1 MVNYSRW
8 SDNFMPAR
16 ERVDMEMTPVLW
28 LILGVVLLFVELA
41 TPGFIV
47 MFFGL
52 AALTIALITWLL
64 PVGQTMAW
72 LFFALLSVAYILGLR
87 NLLKKILMGDRN
99 APDRLE
105 DSFIGSYA
113 AVTEAIAPG
122 RPGKVEF
129 SGCQW
134 KAESEAEIGA
144 GERVRIVGKKN
155 LTLTVGR

>member
-1 MVNYSRW
+1 
-8 SDNFMPAR
+8 
-16 ERVDMEMTPVLW
+16 MEMTPIFW

-52 AALTIALITWLL
+52 AALTVALITWLL
-64 PVGQTMAW
+64 PVGQSVAW
-72 LFFALLSVAYILGLR
+72 LLFALLSVGYILALR
-87 NLLKKILMGDRN
+87 KLLKKIFLGDKN

-105 DSFIGSYA
+105 DSFIGGYA
-113 AVTEAIAPG
+113 GVTVAIAPD

-129 SGCQW
+129 SGCEW
-134 KAESEAEIGA
+134 KAESAEEIAA

-155 LTLTVGR
+155 LTLIVGK